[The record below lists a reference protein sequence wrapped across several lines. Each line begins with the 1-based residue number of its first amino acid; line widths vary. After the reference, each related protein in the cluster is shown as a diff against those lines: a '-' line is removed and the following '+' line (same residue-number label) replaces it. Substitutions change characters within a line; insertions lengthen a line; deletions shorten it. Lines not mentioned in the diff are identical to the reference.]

1 MECEQKAVV
10 NHDEVEYPYKYKV
23 EVERPSKDG
32 SDSLFWIEFRDYVS
46 DGSKGNEETDKN
58 DDRDDAKG

>member
-1 MECEQKAVV
+1 M
-10 NHDEVEYPYKYKV
+10 